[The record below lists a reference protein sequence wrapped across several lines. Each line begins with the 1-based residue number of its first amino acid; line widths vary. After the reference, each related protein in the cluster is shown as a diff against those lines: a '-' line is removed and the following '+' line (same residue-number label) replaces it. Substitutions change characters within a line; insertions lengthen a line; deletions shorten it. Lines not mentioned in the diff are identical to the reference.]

1 MMNAVAETVTTTE
14 QQLDLDFRI
23 NIIAGNIKKG
33 MKQFGFGSGDLWNID
48 PKVIQVIAGYN
59 VRVRNA
65 AYRARVEALRDNMM
79 LVGFK
84 KDSPLSV
91 LVVPNGVNDKGEEQ
105 FAIMLKRGHQR
116 LEAVLEAIAL
126 GKPIETVPCII
137 AKEDISEEDLTADLS
152 ISNNGEQ
159 LAPYEMAVL
168 CKRMSRFEENHAK
181 IATKLGIWPNQV
193 TDGLLLI
200 NGPIEIAHYVRDDVI
215 KFTLA
220 VELIKEH
227 GAKALTIIEQ
237 SLSRSQSAGQSSI
250 KPRYVPGNLIKKA
263 ATKAAPQMKD
273 AIVELKKDQAFTL
286 LNPKTQE
293 TLNQLIALFEKAQE
307 EEAKL
312 NIDEP
317 ELNLNTSET

>member
-1 MMNAVAETVTTTE
+1 MDQKFSWIGSDPFFYV
-14 QQLDLDFRI
+14 
-23 NIIAGNIKKG
+23 IK
-33 MKQFGFGSGDLWNID
+33 I
-48 PKVIQVIAGYN
+48 
-59 VRVRNA
+59 R
-65 AYRARVEALRDNMM
+65 
-79 LVGFK
+79 
-84 KDSPLSV
+84 
-91 LVVPNGVNDKGEEQ
+91 
-105 FAIMLKRGHQR
+105 
-116 LEAVLEAIAL
+116 
-126 GKPIETVPCII
+126 
-137 AKEDISEEDLTADLS
+137 
-152 ISNNGEQ
+152 
-159 LAPYEMAVL
+159 
-168 CKRMSRFEENHAK
+168 
-181 IATKLGIWPNQV
+181 
-193 TDGLLLI
+193 
-200 NGPIEIAHYVRDDVI
+200 VRDDVI

-220 VELIKEH
+220 GELIKEH

>member
-1 MMNAVAETVTTTE
+1 
-14 QQLDLDFRI
+14 
-23 NIIAGNIKKG
+23 

-126 GKPIETVPCII
+126 GKPIESVACII

-200 NGPIEIAHYVRDDVI
+200 NGPIEIAH
-215 KFTLA
+215 
-220 VELIKEH
+220 
-227 GAKALTIIEQ
+227 